1 MNPKLFWL
9 LLIVLLG
16 GVGYYIWS
24 QIPDT
29 PKSQTLGGYVE
40 NLHADE
46 QRAQAVASSVNLSE
60 IKRAVEKYKADKG
73 ALPASLQDLV
83 PDYMDHVP
91 GGLQYDSAT
100 GAVSP
105 AP

>member
-1 MNPKLFWL
+1 MNPKIFWL
-9 LLIVLLG
+9 LLVVLLG
-16 GVGYYIWS
+16 GVGYYIWL

-46 QRAQAVASSVNLSE
+46 KRAQAVAVSVNLSE
-60 IKRAVEKYKADKG
+60 IQRAVEKYKGDKG
-73 ALPASLQDLV
+73 NLPASLQDLV

-91 GGLQYDSAT
+91 GGLQYDSST